1 MAYHTTQANQNIN
14 TGQNSLQSVHQQL
27 KMVEKEILF
36 MIEQIEIFDLFP
48 VVKPKDY
55 VDPETG
61 QADDTWFHPCK
72 VCTVVLV
79 TIAKFLISYHTSV
92 DYVA

>member
-1 MAYHTTQANQNIN
+1 M
-14 TGQNSLQSVHQQL
+14 HQQL

-55 VDPETG
+55 VCPDTG
-61 QADDTWFHPCK
+61 KLDDTWFHPCK
-72 VCTVVLV
+72 VCRLV
-79 TIAKFLISYHTSV
+79 TKGASLDNQSLGSV
-92 DYVA
+92 DYVT